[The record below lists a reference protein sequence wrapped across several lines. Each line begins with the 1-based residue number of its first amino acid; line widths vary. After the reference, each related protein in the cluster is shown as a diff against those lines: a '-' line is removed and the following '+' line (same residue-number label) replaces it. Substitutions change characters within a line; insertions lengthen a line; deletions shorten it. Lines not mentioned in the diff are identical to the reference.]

1 MKSSDVAVAVKLTA
15 QSGARRHR
23 RTRARAWFVAAM
35 LSPAIVTLAAL
46 TLYPFVSNVYNSLF
60 DWSLSKPNSRSFVLL
75 GNYVDILFHNADFRH
90 ALWVSVC
97 FTVGAVALELCLGMF
112 IASLLN
118 RIARRGLLLTLF
130 ILPMAAT
137 PIAITFVWRMMFSPS
152 LGILNYF
159 LSLLGLPASNWVA
172 NSSIVIPCLIVVDAW
187 QWTPFVILVLLGGLL
202 SMPVEP
208 AEAAAMDGANAWEI
222 FRHITLPLLEPF
234 VVLVVLFRTIDAFKA
249 FDLIFVMTTG
259 GPGNA
264 SESLNIYT
272 FRQGFWFLNMGYAAA
287 LAIIMLVIVI
297 VISQMLL
304 KRSRLQVGSQAKS

>member
-1 MKSSDVAVAVKLTA
+1 MQSSDVVGAVPAKV
-15 QSGARRHR
+15 QVVPRRHR
-23 RTRARAWFVAAM
+23 QARSRNIFVAAM
-35 LSPAIVTLAAL
+35 LSPAIIALAAL
-46 TLYPFVSNVYNSLF
+46 TLYPFVSNVVNSTF
-60 DWSLSKPNSRSFVLL
+60 DWSLSRPNSRSFVFL
-75 GNYVDILFHNADFRH
+75 GNYVDILLHNADFRH
-90 ALWVSVC
+90 ALWVSVY
-97 FTVGAVALELCLGMF
+97 FTVGAVALELVLGMF

-118 RIARRGLLLTLF
+118 RMAHRGLVLTLA

-152 LGILNYF
+152 LGVLNYF

-172 NSSIVIPCLIVVDAW
+172 NSNIVIPCLILVDAW
-187 QWTPFVILVLLGGLL
+187 QWTPFVILILLGGLL
-202 SMPVEP
+202 SLPVEP
-208 AEAAAMDGANAWEI
+208 VEAAAMDGANAWEI

-234 VVLVVLFRTIDAFKA
+234 VVLAILFRTIDAFKA

-287 LAIIMLVIVI
+287 LAIIMLIIII
-297 VISQMLL
+297 VISQLLL
-304 KRSRLQVGSQAKS
+304 KRSRLQVG